1 MELEYT
7 DRNSRRSKLY
17 IGVGLVM
24 ALLVAGIVFV
34 ALRASGLGGPSQVA
48 SRDVVVAAREIPSR
62 KPIEEGDLVMRS
74 VPVDPTNETA
84 FTRID
89 EVLGRV
95 SAVPIAT
102 GQLLTRSMLASASSG
117 QTYSILEPGA
127 SFDPAGPDLR
137 AVSVSVPDDRAVAGT
152 LVPGQRV
159 DLIVTLAINPEL
171 GQTPVPAASGAPG
184 APAAPVVIPGPSTKV
199 TLQMLAILARNGS
212 IYILR
217 ADLATSEKISELQ
230 AAGAQFTMV
239 LRPDEDAR
247 TATTLGS
254 TFDRLLEEFGFPV
267 PRQPVFPTPSP

>member
-1 MELEYT
+1 MELEYSNK
-7 DRNSRRSKLY
+7 NSKRSKLY

-24 ALLVAGIVFV
+24 ALVVAGTVFL
-34 ALRASGLGGPSQVA
+34 ALRASGLTGSGQVQM
-48 SRDVVVAAREIPSR
+48 RQVVVAAREIPSR
-62 KPIEEGDLVMRS
+62 KPIEEGDLAMRS
-74 VPVDPTNETA
+74 VPIDPTNETA

-102 GQLLTRSMLASASSG
+102 GQLVTRTMLASASSG
-117 QTYSILEPGA
+117 QTFSILEPGA
-127 SFDPAGPDLR
+127 SFDPNGPDLR

-171 GQTPVPAASGAPG
+171 GPSPSPSASPAE
-184 APAAPVVIPGPSTKV
+184 VVIPGPSTKV
-199 TLQMLAILARNGS
+199 TFQMLTILARNGA

-217 ADLATSEKISELQ
+217 ADLATAEKISELT
-230 AAGAQFTMV
+230 AAGGQFTLV
-239 LRPDEDAR
+239 LRPDEDGR

-254 TFDRLLEEFGFPV
+254 TFDTLLREFNFPV
-267 PRQPVFPTPSP
+267 PRPPVFASPSPSPAP